1 MQTSAN
7 GRNLIEGFEGLR
19 LTSYQ
24 DQRGIWTVGYGHTGP
39 DVYPGLTISQPEADD
54 LLAVDLHHAE
64 TAIYKTVQAHLTQNQ
79 FDAVVSLVY
88 NIGGGAFSKS
98 TVLRLLNLDDYEGAA
113 IAFLMW
119 DKTNG
124 EVNLGLQNRR
134 QAEKLLFLTPE
145 AA

>member
-1 MQTSAN
+1 MGTT
-7 GRNLIEGFEGLR
+7 I
-19 LTSYQ
+19 
-24 DQRGIWTVGYGHTGP
+24 DQ
-39 DVYPGLTISQPEADD
+39 QEADD

-64 TAIYKTVQAHLTQNQ
+64 TAIYKTVQAKLTQNQ
-79 FDAVVSLVY
+79 FDALVSLVY

-98 TVLRLLNLDDYEGAA
+98 TVLRLLNLEDYEGAA
-113 IAFLMW
+113 LAFLMW